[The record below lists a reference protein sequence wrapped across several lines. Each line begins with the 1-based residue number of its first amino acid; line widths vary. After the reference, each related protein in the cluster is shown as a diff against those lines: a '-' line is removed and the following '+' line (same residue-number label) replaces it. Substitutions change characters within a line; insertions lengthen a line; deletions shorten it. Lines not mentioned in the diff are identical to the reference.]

1 MYVNINMNKRL
12 RVFQSFKNQF
22 LLIRHAESIYN
33 KRDKFTGWTNIPLS
47 ENGINESK
55 KIGNK
60 IKELGY
66 KPTIIFSSV
75 LKRSIDTSQIIK
87 DVLNNNAE
95 MHTSWRLN
103 EKHYGTLE
111 GLDRQFIYK
120 NYGDKFTD
128 LIRNDF
134 HAKPPVVKGI
144 DVYKEYPV
152 YRNCYIDKLKYG
164 ESKENVLARLLPY
177 FENDILSTLHETNLP
192 LIVTHKHC
200 ARVLLKHLQNIPD
213 HEFDQLQFPSKKI
226 CLVDLDTDFKYN
238 YHKFYD
244 YMDK

>member
-87 DVLNNNAE
+87 DV
-95 MHTSWRLN
+95 
-103 EKHYGTLE
+103 
-111 GLDRQFIYK
+111 
-120 NYGDKFTD
+120 
-128 LIRNDF
+128 
-134 HAKPPVVKGI
+134 
-144 DVYKEYPV
+144 
-152 YRNCYIDKLKYG
+152 
-164 ESKENVLARLLPY
+164 
-177 FENDILSTLHETNLP
+177 
-192 LIVTHKHC
+192 
-200 ARVLLKHLQNIPD
+200 
-213 HEFDQLQFPSKKI
+213 
-226 CLVDLDTDFKYN
+226 
-238 YHKFYD
+238 
-244 YMDK
+244 